1 MDRLAG
7 IANVS
12 ASMTW
17 IILAALAAVAVF
29 GIVLYNRLV
38 KARQM
43 TEEGWSGIDV
53 QLKRRA
59 DLVPNLVETVKGYA
73 AHERA
78 ALDEVTEMRAR
89 AAGVSRDDVTGR
101 AQAEGML
108 SQALGR
114 LFAVAEAYPDLKAN
128 DNFRDLHQSL
138 DKIEDALQM
147 ARRYYNGTVRQLNT
161 MVESF
166 PSNLIAGQFGFHKA
180 DYFEIDNE
188 ADRSVPKVG
197 F

>member
-1 MDRLAG
+1 
-7 IANVS
+7 
-12 ASMTW
+12 MTW
-17 IILAALAAVAVF
+17 IILAALGAVAVF